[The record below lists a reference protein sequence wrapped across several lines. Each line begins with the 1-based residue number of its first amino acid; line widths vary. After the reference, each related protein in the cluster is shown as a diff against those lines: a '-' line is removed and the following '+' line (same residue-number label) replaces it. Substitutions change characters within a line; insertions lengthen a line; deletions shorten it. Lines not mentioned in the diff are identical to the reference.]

1 MLLISASG
9 MALMVKPVF
18 SIRNNR
24 IHGDM
29 GAKTKAKFICAL
41 RIIYFISCGCIFVYL
56 IRELYKSFTGNK
68 VILTSSD
75 DYLQDNQ
82 LLAPIL
88 AICSNKPLRDHA
100 KPMFNLQ
107 EYMENSVNVSEKIL
121 MGYSAINIQGATIDT
136 FKPYVSTYLE
146 FL

>member
-1 MLLISASG
+1 MIGITNMQWIACASC
-9 MALMVKPVF
+9 
-18 SIRNNR
+18 S
-24 IHGDM
+24 
-29 GAKTKAKFICAL
+29 
-41 RIIYFISCGCIFVYL
+41 
-56 IRELYKSFTGNK
+56 GNK

-107 EYMENSVNVSEKIL
+107 EYMDNSVNVSEKIL

-136 FKPYVSTYLE
+136 FKPYVSTYFDF